1 MHMKFK
7 FQSLHLTNKLVY
19 RAAFYKCNTP
29 RVFDIEHSLKKSDF
43 LIRLNILVDIKV
55 F

>member
-1 MHMKFK
+1 MKFK

-29 RVFDIEHSLKKSDF
+29 VFDIEHSLKKSDF
-43 LIRLNILVDIKV
+43 LIRLKTLVDIKV
-55 F
+55 L